1 MLSTTTQ
8 KEWKGT
14 TILYLVARHVDAGVH
29 DFDVGYGTFVKRGV
43 TVRKQLIKELISRA
57 RLQNKP
63 KYANFSQLTCSVYHH
78 YVGIF
83 ILFELSRA
91 WKNTQNILTLLKT
104 DSLMHF
110 LT

>member
-8 KEWKGT
+8 KEWKET

-63 KYANFSQLTCSVYHH
+63 KYANFSQLTCVYHH